1 MSSVHYGDPQ
11 IAIGLTFA
19 VLALLLAAAFGVIA
33 FSSRLGG
40 WSAACPRFGY
50 WLRKRWL
57 ALLLVIGVLVV
68 GISLFDLPF
77 ATGSGAGRTVVK
89 VTGGQF
95 FWSLSP
101 NRVPVGSH
109 VRFDVT
115 SVDVNHGFGLYDPH
129 GHLIGSVQAMPGY
142 DNELDLNL
150 TEAGVYQIRCL
161 ELCGL
166 NHSTMESTF
175 RVTPSLMEAAT
186 SQPSGD
192 LHPRAIAFTGA
203 AQGIE
208 RRLGLLFAGTGFALV
223 AGMGVLGL
231 IMRLTQATVIRLS
244 PGWFYRLLTLHGV
257 GMITGALLAMMGAL
271 WYVLHATVPLSTG
284 RMLTTYC

>member
-1 MSSVHYGDPQ
+1 MSSVRYGDPQ

-33 FSSRLGG
+33 FQAGSEVGAQRVHDV
-40 WSAACPRFGY
+40 GY

-77 ATGSGAGRTVVK
+77 ATGSGVGRTVVK

-101 NRVPVGSH
+101 DRVPAGSH

-142 DNELDLNL
+142 DNKLDLNL

-166 NHSTMESTF
+166 NHSTMENTF
-175 RVTPSLMEAAT
+175 TVT
-186 SQPSGD
+186 
-192 LHPRAIAFTGA
+192 
-203 AQGIE
+203 
-208 RRLGLLFAGTGFALV
+208 RR
-223 AGMGVLGL
+223 
-231 IMRLTQATVIRLS
+231 
-244 PGWFYRLLTLHGV
+244 
-257 GMITGALLAMMGAL
+257 
-271 WYVLHATVPLSTG
+271 
-284 RMLTTYC
+284 